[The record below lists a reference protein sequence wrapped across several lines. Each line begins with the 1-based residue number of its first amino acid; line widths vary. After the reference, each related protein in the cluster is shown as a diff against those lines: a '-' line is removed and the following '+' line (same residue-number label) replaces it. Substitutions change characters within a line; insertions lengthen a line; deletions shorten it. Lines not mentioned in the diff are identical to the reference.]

1 MNYTIFKQIIYIIC
15 ISVCSKIAILD
26 MNETHKPGP

>member
-15 ISVCSKIAILD
+15 ISVCSKIAICYIK
-26 MNETHKPGP
+26 TYP